1 MERKTP
7 VIGIDFCIAT
17 NEKEAA
23 VSIKTG
29 KFEEN
34 IQDYLL
40 ESKLGDSFELLT
52 GLDQYGDKL
61 FSVQEINQLIKICE
75 ALQTTCRQP
84 QEIDLKARTFAES
97 LKCLCLEALK
107 LNKLVFAA
115 GD

>member
-1 MERKTP
+1 M
-7 VIGIDFCIAT
+7 VGIDFYIVN

-23 VSIKTG
+23 SSTKCV
-29 KFEEN
+29 KFEERV
-34 IQDYLL
+34 QDNLL
-40 ESKLGDSFELLT
+40 ARESKGPFELLK

-61 FSVQEINQLIKICE
+61 FYVQEIKQLVKICD

-84 QEIDLKARTFAES
+84 TEINLNTRAFAEA
-97 LKCLCLEALK
+97 LKNLCLEAMK

>member
-1 MERKTP
+1 MEKKTA
-7 VIGIDFCIAT
+7 VIGIDFCIAN

-23 VSIKTG
+23 VSIKTV

-40 ESKLGDSFELLT
+40 ERKLGDSFELLT

-75 ALQTTCRQP
+75 VLQTTCRQP
-84 QEIDLKARTFAES
+84 QKIDLKARTFAES
-97 LKCLCLEALK
+97 LKGLCLEALE

>member
-1 MERKTP
+1 M
-7 VIGIDFCIAT
+7 IGIDFCIAK

-23 VSIKTG
+23 VSIRTV

-34 IQDYLL
+34 ILDYLL
-40 ESKLGDSFELLT
+40 ASKLGDSIELLT

-75 ALQTTCRQP
+75 ALQATCRQST
-84 QEIDLKARTFAES
+84 EIDLKARTFAKALEG
-97 LKCLCLEALK
+97 LCLEALK
-107 LNKLVFAA
+107 LNKLIFAA

>member
-1 MERKTP
+1 M
-7 VIGIDFCIAT
+7 VGIDFCIAN

-23 VSIKTG
+23 VSIKTV
-29 KFEEN
+29 KFEEAV
-34 IQDYLL
+34 QDYLL
-40 ESKLGDSFELLT
+40 ENKFEDSFELLT
-52 GLDQYGDKL
+52 GLDQYDDKL

-84 QEIDLKARTFAES
+84 TEIDLKARTFSEALER
-97 LKCLCLEALK
+97 LCLEALK